1 MNTENNSCETTDVLY
16 QITQSFNNMN
26 NTISGFKKKLNL
38 LNKQFKDL
46 EKKTKKHVRK
56 LESELRKKSKR
67 TKKEPSGFAK
77 PNKIS
82 NELCS
87 FLKKPNGTEMARTEV
102 TQHLIQYIKD
112 KNLQNKQNGK
122 FIIPDEKLIKLLDI
136 NEDTEI
142 TYFNLQSYM
151 NKHFV

>member
-1 MNTENNSCETTDVLY
+1 MNEESENILN
-16 QITQSFNNMN
+16 QITESFINMK
-26 NTISGFKKKLNL
+26 TIMFEFKN
-38 LNKQFKDL
+38 QFKIMSKQLNEL
-46 EKKTKKHVRK
+46 EKKTKKHIMK
-56 LESELRKKSKR
+56 LELEIKKKN
-67 TKKEPSGFAK
+67 KKNIKQPSGFAK

-87 FLKKPNGTEMARTEV
+87 FLKKPIGTEMARTEV

-122 FIIPDEKLIKLLDI
+122 YIIPDDKLIQLLDI
-136 NEDTEI
+136 NHDSEL

-151 NKHFV
+151 NKHFI